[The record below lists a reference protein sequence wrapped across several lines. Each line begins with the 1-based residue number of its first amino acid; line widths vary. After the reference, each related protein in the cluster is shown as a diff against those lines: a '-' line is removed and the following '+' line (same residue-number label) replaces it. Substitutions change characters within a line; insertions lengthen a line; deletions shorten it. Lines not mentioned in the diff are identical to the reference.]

1 MKIVKTNDHHTI
13 RCLLGLM
20 MAVAGILFAACT
32 DDPPGGRQKERVTL
46 ELRPYTSLFADSS
59 AALTRAFPGDYNGYV
74 TYENLY
80 TDYTPQQSL
89 VDATIHMFFTQ
100 QDSDP
105 EQGSFRK
112 SGEKWISTVE
122 MESGGYYLY
131 GFIPENVVGGAT
143 NIAPVTGG
151 FEKGAKMTLKKLS
164 SVVPADVCVTV
175 AAGGGQENSG
185 PSTGYNIGK
194 FGIMGSDR
202 FVYLLFD
209 HLYSSLCFRFKVDTE
224 YDKLRTIK
232 IKKLRLKSSSMKKYY
247 DATITLTANT
257 TGANPL
263 TNVTFSPWKEE
274 DGTECTET
282 ADGLLFEAKGTI
294 PEVELNAIEF
304 SNFLGCFVPGDYNRF
319 DLETTYD
326 VYDKSGNRV
335 RKDCVAENSIYTN
348 SYLLAGESWKR
359 GSMLKLS
366 LTVKPTYL
374 YMLSEPDL
382 DNPTVTLK

>member
-1 MKIVKTNDHHTI
+1 MMKNDHHTI

-20 MAVAGILFAACT
+20 MALAGILFVACT
-32 DDPPGGRQKERVTL
+32 DDAPSGQQKERVTL

-59 AALTRAFPGDYNGYV
+59 AALTRAFPGDYGGYV
-74 TYENLY
+74 TYDDLY
-80 TDYTPQQSL
+80 TDYAPQQSL

-100 QDSDP
+100 PGSDP

-112 SGEKWISTVE
+112 SGEKWVSTVE

-143 NIAPVTGG
+143 NIAPITGG
-151 FEKGAKMTLKKLS
+151 FEMGAEMTLKKLS

-175 AAGGGQENSG
+175 AAGGGPDGNG
-185 PSTGYNIGK
+185 PRDEYSIGK
-194 FGIMGSDR
+194 FSISGADR

-209 HLYSSLCFRFKVDTE
+209 HLYSSLCFRFTVDAD

-247 DATITLTANT
+247 DATIILRANT

-263 TNVTFSPWKEE
+263 TSVTFNGSSY
-274 DGTECTET
+274 TET
-282 ADGLLFEAKGTI
+282 ADGLLFEVKEGT
-294 PEVELNAIEF
+294 PEVVLSHDRF
-304 SNFLGCFVPGDYNRF
+304 SDFLGCFVPGDHNSF
-319 DLETTYD
+319 ILETTYD
-326 VYDKSGNRV
+326 VYDKNDNRV
-335 RKDCVAENSIYTN
+335 RKDCVAENSIYIN
-348 SYLLAGESWKR
+348 SFLPAGTSWKR

>member
-1 MKIVKTNDHHTI
+1 MKKNDHHTI

-20 MAVAGILFAACT
+20 MAAAGILFVACT
-32 DDPPGGRQKERVTL
+32 DDAPGGQQKERVTL

-59 AALTRAFPGDYNGYV
+59 AALTRAFPGDYGGYV
-74 TYENLY
+74 TYSELY
-80 TDYTPQQSL
+80 TNYTPQQSL

-100 QDSDP
+100 QGSDP

-112 SGEKWISTVE
+112 AGEKWMSTFE
-122 MESGGYYLY
+122 MESGNYYLY
-131 GFIPENVVGGAT
+131 GFIPENAANGAS
-143 NIAPVTGG
+143 NIEPIAGG
-151 FEKGAKMTLKKLS
+151 FEKGATITLTKLN
-164 SVVPADVCVTV
+164 SVSPADICVVV
-175 AAGGGQENSG
+175 AAGRGNVDTG
-185 PSTGYNIGK
+185 PDAGFALGK
-194 FGIMGSDR
+194 FDFQSISDQNCI
-202 FVYLLFD
+202 YLLFD

-263 TNVTFSPWKEE
+263 TNVTFSPWKKE

-294 PEVELNAIEF
+294 PEVELNATEF

>member
-32 DDPPGGRQKERVTL
+32 DAPPGGRQKERVTL

-131 GFIPENVVGGAT
+131 GFIPENIVGVAT
-143 NIAPVTGG
+143 NIVPITGG
-151 FEKGAKMTLKKLS
+151 FEKGATMTLSRLS

-175 AAGGGQENSG
+175 AAGGGDEDG